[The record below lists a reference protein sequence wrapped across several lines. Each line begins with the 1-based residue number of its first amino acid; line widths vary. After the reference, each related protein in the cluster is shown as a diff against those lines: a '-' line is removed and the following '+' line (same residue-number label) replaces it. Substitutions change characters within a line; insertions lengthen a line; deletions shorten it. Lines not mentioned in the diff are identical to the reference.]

1 MKFDPSLLALLL
13 GIATLANALV
23 EAIIKPLW
31 EKFSLDNFWLL
42 YVAWV
47 IAGVITFLAN
57 VNLFEGIILSPLAGL
72 ILTAVIAGRASNI
85 LHDLTDKPNNLIAVF
100 DALEDDEPTY
110 SLDEVSEMVDD
121 EEANG

>member
-1 MKFDPSLLALLL
+1 MKLDPSLLALLL

-47 IAGVITFLAN
+47 IAGAITFLAN

-100 DALEDDEPTY
+100 DALEKDEPTY

>member
-1 MKFDPSLLALLL
+1 MKLDPSLLALLL

-85 LHDLTDKPNNLIAVF
+85 LHDLTDKPDVYSIDF
-100 DALEDDEPTY
+100 DED
-110 SLDEVSEMVDD
+110 
-121 EEANG
+121 AG

>member
-1 MKFDPSLLALLL
+1 MKLDPSLLALLL

-85 LHDLTDKPNNLIAVF
+85 LYDLTDKPDNLIAVF
-100 DALEDDEPTY
+100 NALEPDEPTY
-110 SLDEVSEMVDD
+110 SLDEVKESVD
-121 EEANG
+121 ELVG